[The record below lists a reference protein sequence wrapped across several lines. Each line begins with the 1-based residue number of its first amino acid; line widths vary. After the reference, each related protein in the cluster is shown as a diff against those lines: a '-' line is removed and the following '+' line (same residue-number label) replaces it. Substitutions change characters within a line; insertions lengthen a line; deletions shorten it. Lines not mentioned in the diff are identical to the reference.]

1 MTIFFDDIAVGDCCT
16 STRMTVTQTHI
27 VGFAGLTGDFNP
39 LHMDAEFAKSVGY
52 DTTIAHGMLGHALS
66 TGLRSAID
74 DWAIM
79 AFLQT
84 QRSFR
89 KPIFA
94 GDTVCYEA
102 EILET
107 RASESK
113 TDRGVVRAAIRL
125 KNQQGTVV
133 QEGEDVFLVM
143 RDTDRMAGGADA
155 RS

>member
-1 MTIFFDDIAVGDCCT
+1 MTIYFDDIAVGDRCT
-16 STRMTVTQTHI
+16 STRLTVTETHI

-39 LHMDAEFAKSVGY
+39 LHMDAEFARSAGY

-89 KPIFA
+89 RPIFA
-94 GDTVCYEA
+94 GDTVRYEA
-102 EILET
+102 EIVET

-113 TDRGVVRAAIRL
+113 ADRGVVRVSIHL
-125 KNQQGTVV
+125 KNQEGTVV

-143 RDTDRMAGGADA
+143 RDTAGKAGGGDA

>member
-1 MTIFFDDIAVGDCCT
+1 MTIYFDDIAVGDRCM
-16 STRMTVTQTHI
+16 STRLTVTQTHI

-94 GDTVCYEA
+94 GDTVRYEA
-102 EILET
+102 AIVET

-113 TDRGVVRAAIRL
+113 VDRGVVRVSIHL
-125 KNQQGTVV
+125 KNQEGTVV

-143 RDTDRMAGGADA
+143 RDTAGKAGGDDA